1 MKKITDI
8 LVIIFSFFLAF
19 GKYDPF
25 STNGVY
31 FDIIV
36 IVLILSLFFSKD
48 IFLKFRSIKNQIII
62 LSLIGF
68 YLFII
73 GLFYNTNYEGYISDE
88 VHVFNFKYYGA
99 IIIFS
104 QLSLIFKS
112 NTKLMY
118 QSIFV
123 FSLSC
128 AIISCLHYYGYL
140 ASSLE
145 FRNGRLIIFEENPN
159 SISSRMAIA
168 LVVFFYLIVNDP
180 LKFYHYRFILFLAL
194 PFLFFFIIETGSRGS
209 SIAVGLGVFL
219 ILLFS
224 KISFKWKTILFV
236 LSFCVVYYLFGFI
249 LSTSLYE
256 RFNNSDLDGGR
267 FEIWANTLEIFYN
280 NPLGV
285 GEIGYKLELF
295 EHFGMTSDTHNLFLY
310 MLVTGGFIVFILFT
324 FFLQKLLRISF
335 FNMKEGEPL
344 GLMLFIFLL
353 FLMSKTGGILTYL
366 IMWYIF
372 AIINASPRVNLI
384 R

>member
-1 MKKITDI
+1 MKKLSDI
-8 LVIIFSFFLAF
+8 IVIIFSFFLAF

-36 IVLILSLFFSKD
+36 IVLVSTLFFSKVNV
-48 IFLKFRSIKNQIII
+48 LKFRSVKNQFIL

-73 GLFYNTNYEGYISDE
+73 GQLYKINYQGYISDE
-88 VHVFNFKYYGA
+88 VYIFNYKYYAA

-104 QLSLIFKS
+104 QLSLVFKT

-145 FRNGRLIIFEENPN
+145 FRNGRLIMFEENPN

-180 LKFYHYRFILFLAL
+180 LKFYHFKFILFLAL
-194 PFLFFFIIETGSRGS
+194 PFLLFFIIETGSRGS
-209 SIAVGLGVFL
+209 FIAVGLGLFL
-219 ILLFS
+219 IILLS
-224 KISFKWKTILFV
+224 KISLKWKTILFA
-236 LSFCVVYYLFGFI
+236 LSFCIVYYIFGFI

-267 FEIWANTLEIFYN
+267 LAIWANNLEIFYN

-285 GEIGYKLELF
+285 GEIGYTLESF

-310 MLVTGGFIVFILFT
+310 MLVTGGFIVFILFI
-324 FFLQKLLRISF
+324 FFLQKLFRISF
-335 FNMKEGEPL
+335 INMKDGEPL

-384 R
+384 K